1 MARLSEQ
8 LKYFIAKKVSE
19 DADWRGVEIVL
30 SGHEV
35 RWRYKEDPKHL
46 LTSLHRFPEKE
57 STRLWSTFASRRLNP
72 TTMPTFGT
80 VSTASTP
87 TSSCSDY

>member
-19 DADWRGVEIVL
+19 DADWRGVEIIL

-35 RWRYKEDPKHL
+35 RLASCHSL
-46 LTSLHRFPEKE
+46 SSTSGFWPSKSAFSEPR
-57 STRLWSTFASRRLNP
+57 AN
-72 TTMPTFGT
+72 
-80 VSTASTP
+80 
-87 TSSCSDY
+87 

>member
-35 RWRYKEDPKHL
+35 SFFSFPSRSSSSSSRL
-46 LTSLHRFPEKE
+46 LFSYD
-57 STRLWSTFASRRLNP
+57 
-72 TTMPTFGT
+72 
-80 VSTASTP
+80 
-87 TSSCSDY
+87 CI

>member
-19 DADWRGVEIVL
+19 DSDWRGVEIIL

-35 RWRYKEDPKHL
+35 SLRVAANVEEPL
-46 LTSLHRFPEKE
+46 LTPHC
-57 STRLWSTFASRRLNP
+57 N
-72 TTMPTFGT
+72 
-80 VSTASTP
+80 
-87 TSSCSDY
+87 D

>member
-1 MARLSEQ
+1 MARLSAQ

-35 RWRYKEDPKHL
+35 RPVRVRVCEA
-46 LTSLHRFPEKE
+46 RN
-57 STRLWSTFASRRLNP
+57 A
-72 TTMPTFGT
+72 
-80 VSTASTP
+80 
-87 TSSCSDY
+87 CC

>member
-19 DADWRGVEIVL
+19 DADWRGVEIIL

-35 RWRYKEDPKHL
+35 RSRLALPSFAFSCAVAAHL
-46 LTSLHRFPEKE
+46 SRM
-57 STRLWSTFASRRLNP
+57 STVCA
-72 TTMPTFGT
+72 
-80 VSTASTP
+80 
-87 TSSCSDY
+87 Y

>member
-35 RWRYKEDPKHL
+35 
-46 LTSLHRFPEKE
+46 
-57 STRLWSTFASRRLNP
+57 
-72 TTMPTFGT
+72 
-80 VSTASTP
+80 
-87 TSSCSDY
+87 SSSGWDQIMGSC